1 VTGPI
6 KHFELCLVTDRSIAN
21 GRSLL
26 WIVAEAVKGGVT
38 LVQLRDNCVGPS
50 FDGTSPSAESSA
62 RAAARATAHK

>member
-50 FDGTSPSAESSA
+50 FD
-62 RAAARATAHK
+62 